1 MTQRAGRVLEALVLS
16 GCALAAAARAQ
27 ESAPP
32 AEIADNS
39 FLIEE
44 AYNQERGV
52 VQHIS
57 AFMWSRT
64 THSWLY
70 AFTQEWP
77 LFGQRSQLSFT
88 VPLEGASGKAR
99 IGDVALNYRY
109 QLAGPASRVSASPR
123 ISVLA
128 PTGSAAAGVGKG
140 GIGLQANLPVSVEVA
155 PSLVTHWN
163 TGATLTPSASNS
175 SGARATTTSYN
186 LGASA
191 IWRPLPTFHV
201 MLEVAW
207 SQVEA
212 VVGSGV
218 TTDEQELVISPG
230 VRWAH
235 NLSSGLQ
242 IVPGIAFPIG
252 VGPSRGDNAVFLYLS
267 FEHSFTKI
275 AP

>member
-1 MTQRAGRVLEALVLS
+1 MTPRAGRVLGALVLG
-16 GCALAAAARAQ
+16 GCVLASAARAQ
-27 ESAPP
+27 ESVPP

-44 AYNQERGV
+44 AYNQERGI

-57 AFMWSRT
+57 AFMWSRS

-70 AFTQEWP
+70 TFTQEWP

-88 VPLEGASGKAR
+88 LPLQGAGGRAR

-109 QLAGPASRVSASPR
+109 QLAGPASRLSASPR
-123 ISVLA
+123 LTVLV
-128 PTGSAAAGVGKG
+128 PTGSAAAGVGAG
-140 GIGLQANLPVSVEVA
+140 GVGLQVNLPVSVEVA

-163 TGATLTPSASNS
+163 AGATLTPSAGN
-175 SGARATTTSYN
+175 GAGDRATTTAFN

-201 MLEVAW
+201 MVEVAW

-212 VVGSGV
+212 VGGPGV
-218 TTDEQELVISPG
+218 TTDERELHISPG

-235 NLSSGLQ
+235 NLAGGLQ

-267 FEHSFTKI
+267 FEHGFLK

>member
-1 MTQRAGRVLEALVLS
+1 MTPRAGRVLGALVLG
-16 GCALAAAARAQ
+16 GCALAPAARAQ

-32 AEIADNS
+32 IADNS

-44 AYNQERGV
+44 AYNQERGI

-57 AFMWSRT
+57 AFMWSRS

-70 AFTQEWP
+70 TFTQEWP

-88 VPLEGASGKAR
+88 VPLEGAGGRAR

-109 QLAGPASRVSASPR
+109 QLAGPAARLSASPR
-123 ISVLA
+123 LTVLA
-128 PTGSAAAGVGKG
+128 PTGSAVAGVGAG
-140 GIGLQANLPVSVEVA
+140 GVGLQVNLPVSGEVA

-163 TGATLTPSASNS
+163 AGATLTPSAGN
-175 SGARATTTSYN
+175 GTGDRATTTAYN

-201 MLEVAW
+201 MVEVAW
-207 SQVEA
+207 AQLEA
-212 VVGSGV
+212 VGGPGV
-218 TTDEQELVISPG
+218 TTDERELLISPG

-235 NLSSGLQ
+235 NFASGLQ

-252 VGPSRGDNAVFLYLS
+252 VGPSRGDNGVFLYLS
-267 FEHSFTKI
+267 FEHGFLKT
-275 AP
+275 P

>member
-1 MTQRAGRVLEALVLS
+1 MIPRAGRFLGALVI
-16 GCALAAAARAQ
+16 GCGALAPAARAQ
-27 ESAPP
+27 QSAPP
-32 AEIADNS
+32 APIADNS

-44 AYNQERGV
+44 AYNQEPGV

-57 AFMWSRT
+57 AFLWSRS

-70 AFTQEWP
+70 TFTQEWP

-88 VPLEGASGKAR
+88 VPLEGGGGRTR
-99 IGDVALNYRY
+99 IGDLALNYRY
-109 QLAGPASRVSASPR
+109 QLAGPESRVSVSPR
-123 ISVLA
+123 LTVLA
-128 PTGSAAAGVGKG
+128 PTGSAAAGVGAG
-140 GIGLQANLPVSVEVA
+140 GVGLQVNVPVSVEVA
-155 PSLVTHWN
+155 PPLVTHWN
-163 TGATLTPSASNS
+163 AGAAVTPSASN
-175 SGARATTTSYN
+175 GTGNRATTAAYN

-207 SQVEA
+207 VQAET
-212 VVGSGV
+212 VGGPGV
-218 TTDEQELVISPG
+218 TTDEQELLISPG

-235 NLSSGLQ
+235 NLAGGLQ

-267 FEHSFTKI
+267 FEHAFMKT
-275 AP
+275 P

>member
-1 MTQRAGRVLEALVLS
+1 MTTRATRVLGALVLG
-16 GCALAAAARAQ
+16 GCALAQAARAQ
-27 ESAPP
+27 QSAPP

-57 AFMWSRT
+57 AFMWSRDA
-64 THSWLY
+64 HSWLY
-70 AFTQEWP
+70 TFTQEWP

-88 VPLEGASGKAR
+88 VPLEGSGRTR
-99 IGDVALNYRY
+99 IGDLALNYRY
-109 QLAGPASRVSASPR
+109 QLAGTESRVSVSPR
-123 ISVLA
+123 LSVLA
-128 PTGSAAAGVGKG
+128 PTGSAAAGVGAG
-140 GIGLQANLPVSVEVA
+140 GAGLQVNLPVSVEVA
-155 PSLVTHWN
+155 PRLVTHWN
-163 TGATLTPSASNS
+163 AGATVTPSAGNGTSD
-175 SGARATTTSYN
+175 RATTTAYN

-191 IWRPLPTFHV
+191 IWRPRRTFHV

-207 SQVEA
+207 AQAET

-218 TTDEQELVISPG
+218 TSHEQELLISPG

-235 NLSSGLQ
+235 NFASGLQ

-252 VGPSRGDNAVFLYLS
+252 VGPSRGSDGVFLYLS
-267 FEHSFTKI
+267 LEHAFLKTR
-275 AP
+275 